1 MAKTSLKLMPGNVRW
16 YDRWSRYLAFLALL
30 ATLLTTTIVFFTTGK
45 ELGGMGALVTAC
57 IGLLGLAIS
66 LQIETIFRVAERAET
81 REKYGRMLELIEDH
95 PDLQPFLADALQAS
109 VTTLKRSR
117 VEEFRREVF
126 SILMHA
132 DVRLQELAQGRLRT
146 ADGDNTLV
154 FSRFAMTNG
163 LLCGTTDE
171 GDTAWWRTDAG
182 NQFLGLNKQLI
193 ADRDVRIERVWIL
206 GVKPD
211 PTTGE
216 LIQEHHEAG
225 IHVYVLRADRPGL
238 DRRLLVNL
246 TLMDDVFLQEDLP
259 NKVGQAVEY
268 LYSENIADLERAKS
282 RFAQLKSA
290 ASEYKD
296 PESLAALFENSQG
309 S

>member
-1 MAKTSLKLMPGNVRW
+1 MAKMGLRLMPGSVRW

-30 ATLLTTTIVFFTTGK
+30 ATLLTTTIVFFTTGE

-66 LQIETIFRVAERAET
+66 LQIETIFRIAERAET

-117 VEEFRREVF
+117 VEEFRHEVF

-154 FSRFAMTNG
+154 FSRFAMTNE

-171 GDTAWWRTDAG
+171 GDTVWWGTDAG
-182 NQFLGLNKQLI
+182 TQFLELNKSLI
-193 ADRDVRIERVWIL
+193 ADRGVRVERVWIL
-206 GVKPD
+206 GEKPD

-216 LIQEHHEAG
+216 LIQEHHDVG
-225 IHVYVLRADRPGL
+225 IHVYVLRADRRGL
-238 DRRLLVNL
+238 DRKLLVNL
-246 TLMDDVFLQEDLP
+246 TLMDDEFLQEDLP
-259 NKVGQAVEY
+259 NKIGQAVEY

-290 ASEYKD
+290 ASEYKG

-309 S
+309 